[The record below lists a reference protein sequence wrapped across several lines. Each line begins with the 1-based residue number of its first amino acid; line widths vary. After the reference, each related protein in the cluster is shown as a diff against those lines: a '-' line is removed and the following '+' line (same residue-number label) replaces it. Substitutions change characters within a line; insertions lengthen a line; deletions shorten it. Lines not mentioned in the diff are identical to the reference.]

1 MIKQIKSTIQPLNQL
16 TFLESHNIR
25 LRALEPEDLELLYL
39 WENDSSFW
47 IAGNT
52 RAPYSKFQLREYIS
66 QSKNDIYSDGSLRL
80 MMQDKNTGNV
90 VGTVDL
96 FDFDLHHGRVALGL
110 FVSEEFQGKGYAS
123 QSLKLVED
131 YVFNFLKI
139 NQLYVQIAESN
150 QASRK
155 LFEKDYELHGFLK
168 NWIKTPDGY
177 DNILTYQKFRF

>member
-1 MIKQIKSTIQPLNQL
+1 M

-39 WENDSSFW
+39 WENDSSLW

-150 QASRK
+150 QSSTK
-155 LFEKDYELHGFLK
+155 K
-168 NWIKTPDGY
+168 
-177 DNILTYQKFRF
+177 

>member
-1 MIKQIKSTIQPLNQL
+1 M

-47 IAGNT
+47 NAGNT

-155 LFEKDYELHGFLK
+155 LFEKDYELNGFLK